1 MENKSF
7 LGANLQ
13 KLREGRSETLQQV
26 GDRFGLSRSAI
37 KDYETERRT
46 PTLQT
51 LKRMA
56 SYYDITVDEL
66 INKNL
71 PEQEKVEKSMLSL
84 KEGNAMFQKTVPHF
98 PSEEGMKNQSF
109 KKAYKLSRRIIDT
122 FERGEVL
129 RGSIVTEALGLYL
142 DALEECGLMEAAA
155 NALWSIFIWWSC
167 VGNTAE
173 LLELQKK
180 LLRGEIR
187 TAEASKEMK
196 SLSKETKKKRKEFVA
211 YIDDLVYDLLRTLR
225 SDRAWMDFG
234 DYYFALRYVTGMVNT
249 GFSDEMNRVIGEQL
263 IKEYI
268 LLGNKYIK
276 TFCENPEK

>member
-1 MENKSF
+1 
-7 LGANLQ
+7 
-13 KLREGRSETLQQV
+13 
-26 GDRFGLSRSAI
+26 
-37 KDYETERRT
+37 
-46 PTLQT
+46 
-51 LKRMA
+51 
-56 SYYDITVDEL
+56 
-66 INKNL
+66 
-71 PEQEKVEKSMLSL
+71 
-84 KEGNAMFQKTVPHF
+84 
-98 PSEEGMKNQSF
+98 MKNQSF

-129 RGSIVTEALGLYL
+129 RVSIVTEALGLYL
-142 DALEECGLMEAAA
+142 EALEECGLMEAAA

-187 TAEASKEMK
+187 TTEVSKEMK
-196 SLSKETKKKRKEFVA
+196 NLSSETKKKRKEFVA

-234 DYYFALRYVTGMVNT
+234 DYYLALRYVTGMVNT
-249 GFSDEMNRVIGEQL
+249 GFSDEMNRVIGERL
-263 IKEYI
+263 IEEYI

-276 TFCENPEK
+276 TFCENLEK